1 MEFPQRVKAH
11 LDPGDRSY
19 PPGVSQQLPTI
30 SVVIAVRNGAGT
42 IQRAL
47 HSVHEQTYPAIEL
60 IVIDGAS
67 TDGTQAILGRDSAHL
82 AYWESEPDRG
92 VYHAWNKA
100 LRHVAGDWI
109 CFLGADD
116 RFADADVLSRLVP
129 HLSRAA
135 PAARVVYAQVRL
147 ESPNAS
153 GVAVVGE
160 PWDVVRRAF
169 RRGMAIPHQATFH
182 HAHLFAQRG
191 NFDETFRIA
200 GDYELLLR
208 ELVHRDPVFVP
219 GVIAVEMGTSG
230 LSSLPGNRV
239 LRITEFERARRMH
252 GLARGPVALAP
263 AVIRARAR
271 EFVRRLFGPGAEATA
286 NSLYRRLRR
295 GATR

>member
-1 MEFPQRVKAH
+1 MDVA
-11 LDPGDRSY
+11 DA
-19 PPGVSQQLPTI
+19 PGVDRAVARIVSSVSRPQPLI
-30 SVVIAVRNGAGT
+30 SVVVAVLNGAAT
-42 IQRAL
+42 VQRTL
-47 HSVHEQTYPAIEL
+47 DSVFGQRYAAKEL

-67 TDGTQAILGRDSAHL
+67 TDGTTAILDQNSARL
-82 AYWESEPDRG
+82 AYWESERDRG

-100 LRHVAGDWI
+100 LQHVSGDWI

-116 RFADADVLSRLVP
+116 QLAEADVLSRLAP
-129 HLSRAA
+129 HLARASSI
-135 PAARVVYAQVRL
+135 ARVAYAQIRL
-147 ESPNAS
+147 ES
-153 GVAVVGE
+153 GGTLIGG
-160 PWDVVRRAF
+160 PWDAVRPAF
-169 RRGMAIPHQATFH
+169 WRGMAIPHQATFH
-182 HAHLFAQRG
+182 HTDLFAQRG
-191 NFDETFRIA
+191 NFDESFRIA

-230 LSSLPGNRV
+230 LSSRPGNRV

-271 EFVRRLFGPGAEATA
+271 EFVRRLFGSGAEATA

-295 GATR
+295 GSTR